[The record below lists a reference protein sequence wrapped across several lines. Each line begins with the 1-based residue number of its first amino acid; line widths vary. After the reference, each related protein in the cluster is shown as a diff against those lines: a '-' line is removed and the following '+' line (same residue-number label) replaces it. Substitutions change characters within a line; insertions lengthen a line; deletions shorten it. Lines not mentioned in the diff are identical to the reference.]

1 MKKKLFT
8 VILASTL
15 LLSAC
20 SSGQKTETTSSI
32 EETTTTT
39 TEATT
44 TTTEATTTTQSP
56 IANAKPEDYADIHY
70 SLGKDDYEV
79 DYEDETVD
87 PFASDFEFVDAELI
101 KDDQNNMI
109 IYPNYQAGKNMV
121 VKFKSDK
128 QFKFGAI
135 SQRESSKQYDTDY
148 YLLIKDYEKANIVKI
163 ASATK
168 GYTSTISKFLKYNNG
183 VYTLT
188 IPSKYA
194 KTDSQFFIQLYTKG
208 KSYKDGDYLLGDSM
222 TFFIRCEKEPL
233 PAKPTFTI
241 EQHAGVSNEVEATD
255 LTFVNAKIEVENDEH
270 TFYPGVPTYTAGQD
284 MVITFKCDKELTL
297 SVLMKVNENGNVDI
311 KDPNFVTC
319 ASGTY
324 TVTIPAR
331 YAQSKDL
338 FSFCFESADG
348 KELYFYFICI

>member
-56 IANAKPEDYADIHY
+56 IANAKPEDYADINY
-70 SLGKDDYEV
+70 FLEEDD
-79 DYEDETVD
+79 DEDVPVD

-109 IYPNYQAGKNMV
+109 FYPNYQAGKDMV
-121 VKFKSDK
+121 VIFKSDK

-135 SQRESSKQYDTDY
+135 SQIESSKQYVTDY
-148 YLLIKDYEKANIVKI
+148 NLSINDYEKANIAKI

-194 KTDSQFFIQLYTKG
+194 KTDSQFYIHLYTKG
-208 KSYKDGDYLLGDSM
+208 KSFKDGDYVLGDSM

-255 LTFVNAKIEVENDEH
+255 LTFVNAKIEVSNNSH
-270 TFYPGVPTYTAGQD
+270 TYFAVPPTYPAGQD

-297 SVLMKVNENGNVDI
+297 SVLMKVDENGYVDI

-324 TVTIPAR
+324 TVTIPAK
-331 YAQSKDL
+331 YAQSEYI
-338 FSFCFESADG
+338 FSVCFESADG
-348 KELYFYFICI
+348 KELYFYIVCK

>member
-20 SSGQKTETTSSI
+20 SSGQKTETTSLI

-70 SLGKDDYEV
+70 SLEKDDYED
-79 DYEDETVD
+79 DYEDVPVD

-208 KSYKDGDYLLGDSM
+208 KTFKDGDYVLGDSM

-255 LTFVNAKIEVENDEH
+255 LTFVNAKIEVENDGH
-270 TFYPGVPTYTAGQD
+270 TFYPSVPTYTAGQD

-324 TVTIPAR
+324 TVTIPAK
-331 YAQSKDL
+331 YAQSEDF

-348 KELYFYFICI
+348 KELYFYFVCK